1 MKKLLSILL
10 AVCTLCLCACSMPG
24 MPTGESNEAVVTAMI
39 TAYQQA
45 NYEEFMK
52 YICDDN
58 ELQYLVAGVANGDA
72 GEMTEVYKKVHELTK
87 NCEFTVKAVEGK
99 EAWGEVEV
107 TFKSVDVSSCFVSAL
122 DWAIQE
128 DTKNGDATFS
138 DMPGWIM
145 EGFEEIEAESFEE
158 TFSVNVGC
166 SEGNEKIDTN
176 TCRDFFKA
184 LCGYYYDYIDVTLTT
199 CTSKE
204 DTYVLVSRG
213 DEIIG
218 MVETYLY
225 AYEDGLTKENCVE
238 LLPSLTADYAM
249 MDGIY
254 AEAEAKDDAIHFR
267 LGVDFLF
274 ASDVHLYNIGLIDS
288 PSNAGHL
295 SLASTINGF
304 EKDGMTCETTDF
316 GSGVLAEETETK

>member
-1 MKKLLSILL
+1 MKKLLTILL
-10 AVCTLCLCACSMPG
+10 AVCTLSLCACSMPSLL
-24 MPTGESNEAVVTAMI
+24 PSGESNEAVVTAMI
-39 TAYQQA
+39 TAYQQG

-58 ELQYLVAGVANGDA
+58 ELQYLMAGVANGSA

-107 TFKSVDVSSCFVSAL
+107 TLKSVDLSVPFVSAL

-128 DTKNGDATFS
+128 QTNNGDTTFS
-138 DMPGWIM
+138 DMPAWIM
-145 EGFEEIEAESFEE
+145 EGFAQIEAEPFEE

-176 TCRDFFKA
+176 TCRDFFDA
-184 LCGYYYDYIDVTLTT
+184 LCGYYYDYIDVTMTT
-199 CTSKE
+199 CTIE
-204 DTYVLVSRG
+204 GDTYEICARG

-225 AYEDGLTKENCVE
+225 SYEDGLTKENATEVV
-238 LLPSLTADYAM
+238 PSITSEYAGM
-249 MDGIY
+249 EGIFVA
-254 AEAEAKDDAIHFR
+254 AEPKDDALHFR

-274 ASDVHLYNIGLIDS
+274 ANNSNLYKIGLVDS
-288 PSNAGHL
+288 PSSSGYL
-295 SLASTINGF
+295 SLGSTIVGF
-304 EKDGMTCETTDF
+304 EKDGMTCESTDF
-316 GSGVLAEETETK
+316 GSGVIEE